1 MRYLFSFIFVLKVG
15 QGSYSLQNIKKISK
29 YYEGKI

>member
-15 QGSYSLQNIKKISK
+15 SGSYSLPDIKKTSK